1 MRINPDPSGKPSARR
16 SNEAR
21 TDATKRALVAAAR
34 TLFVERGY
42 ANTATPDI
50 VASAGV
56 TRGALYHHFAD
67 KSDLLYV
74 VAKNMAEEVSQRVH
88 DKSRKSVDT
97 LIALGDGAKG
107 YFEAMAEGG
116 RARILLLEA
125 PAILSSEQ
133 CAELSR
139 LSGEQA
145 LEAGLREA
153 LGNHPSLP
161 YAELAA
167 LVSAAFDRAALA
179 IAQGAP
185 PKKYITAMN
194 LLLMRL
200 AQTGV

>member
-1 MRINPDPSGKPSARR
+1 MSKNPKTNEKIAQRR
-16 SNEAR
+16 TNEVR
-21 TDATKRALVAAAR
+21 TESTKRALIEAAR
-34 TLFVERGY
+34 KLFVERGY
-42 ANTATPDI
+42 ANTPTPDI
-50 VASAGV
+50 VAEAGV
-56 TRGALYHHFAD
+56 TRGALYHHFND
-67 KSDLLYV
+67 KTDLLFI
-74 VAKNMAEEVSQRVH
+74 AASNMAKEVSSAVVESSK
-88 DKSRKSVDT
+88 KSKDALS
-97 LIALGDGAKG
+97 ALGDGAKG
-107 YFEAMAEGG
+107 YFSAMAEGG

-125 PAILSSEQ
+125 PAVLSPEQ

-185 PKKYITAMN
+185 PKKYIAAMN
-194 LLLMRL
+194 LLLTRL
-200 AQTGV
+200 AQAGT